1 MHVCGRAVEGPEL
14 GTWPPNSSRNH
25 RPGWYRGGENGRR
38 DARHSW
44 LGGAGRLQVASG
56 ERRTVSMCHGPELHV
71 VCSCRVMRGWAKIK
85 QTRPGKKQLLPTSVS
100 WMFQLSQIGFLRRH
114 FWNGS
119 TRSVHHAIYGT
130 FFVATLCELFLF
142 QGFAVYPAGCFT
154 TYVRIT

>member
-71 VCSCRVMRGWAKIK
+71 VCSCRVMRGWAKDK
-85 QTRPGKKQLLPTSVS
+85 TNTTRKEAAATYFGELDVPTFSNRFS
-100 WMFQLSQIGFLRRH
+100 AAAFLERVDKICAPCFLWDIFRGH
-114 FWNGS
+114 F
-119 TRSVHHAIYGT
+119 V
-130 FFVATLCELFLF
+130 
-142 QGFAVYPAGCFT
+142 
-154 TYVRIT
+154 